1 MDAIIIIIGIGIGII
16 LPWPGGGRHPLQQG
30 DPHVALV
37 DLLPHHAQ
45 GFRFS
50 FSLLVYLSYCSTW
63 CHRRPWWS
71 SPQRLA
77 RTARWTRWR
86 SHVLYRIHMHF
97 WPLDIIQICLNWSKS
112 DLKLASSLG
121 GRPKKS
127 SRAEAGEFL
136 YICFY
141 NQTLTHTSYLSFF
154 HTGKVFGK

>member
-1 MDAIIIIIGIGIGII
+1 MDAIIIIGIGII

-45 GFRFS
+45 GFRFP
-50 FSLLVYLSYCSTW
+50 FSLLVYLGYCSTW

-77 RTARWTRWR
+77 PTAPWTRWR

-97 WPLDIIQICLNWSKS
+97 WPLVIIQICLNWSKS
-112 DLKLASSLG
+112 DLKLASSLE

-127 SRAEAGEFL
+127 SRVEAGEFL
-136 YICFY
+136 DICSY
-141 NQTLTHTSYLSFF
+141 NQTLTTILPRKFF
-154 HTGKVFGK
+154 PF